1 VIAIEIDT
9 QSNPEVAHLLEEI
22 ARAIRT
28 NTMHRHE
35 LMDGSYQIGSASV
48 AIAIEE
54 E

>member
-1 VIAIEIDT
+1 VIAIDIET
-9 QSNPEVAHLLEEI
+9 QSESEAANLLDEI
-22 ARAIRT
+22 AHAIRT